1 MNFVQ
6 FHIGDWTSSTNLLT
20 PTERGVYMDLL
31 CLYYST
37 ERPIM
42 RSQCDRMSRA
52 YTPVEREALEYVLRE
67 YFREEDGVFYHH
79 RCEEEIDACRLK
91 SEKARSSAKARWNKG
106 SQTAER
112 LKNGSA
118 KCESHTSAHCENDAN
133 ALRSHSEGNANHKPI
148 TNNHINKEK
157 EKEKE
162 IRAAKSGT
170 TAALA
175 RPGDVAPQVW
185 TDFLALRRQKRAP
198 LTPTALK
205 RLEAEAGK
213 AGISLSE
220 VLSICCTRGWQSFD
234 ASWDWKP
241 KQKPVANVSTQNPSN
256 QDWDNPDPTLYA

>member
-148 TNNHINKEK
+148 TNNHINK
-157 EKEKE
+157 
-162 IRAAKSGT
+162 
-170 TAALA
+170 
-175 RPGDVAPQVW
+175 GDFHKINACK
-185 TDFLALRRQKRAP
+185 F
-198 LTPTALK
+198 
-205 RLEAEAGK
+205 
-213 AGISLSE
+213 
-220 VLSICCTRGWQSFD
+220 
-234 ASWDWKP
+234 
-241 KQKPVANVSTQNPSN
+241 
-256 QDWDNPDPTLYA
+256 